1 MSSENRYD
9 NYGNVGDAGPKCSS
23 GRAQSRSWH
32 VTSCQGSKDWR
43 TDIYDREILHGPI
56 NFDGRARPLEKRR
69 YKSKWAKRNEKRV
82 PKKKTEGFYGYKK
95 ETIKSNWT
103 KYTCSQGGE
112 RNGKKETV
120 YGWKHPTLDYIVYD
134 KHKPDPVINYKL
146 VSTAKPYPNKKIVKV
161 KVKEEDKDGN
171 EIEIEIEIEVDDDAA
186 VWVQRTY
193 STDRNDNVSTA
204 FGLMSKRGKFKYSY
218 VPPPEP
224 VNKRKK
230 NTDE

>member
-112 RNGKKETV
+112 RNGKILFTININQTQLLIINW
-120 YGWKHPTLDYIVYD
+120 YQPQNPTLI
-134 KHKPDPVINYKL
+134 KRSLKL
-146 VSTAKPYPNKKIVKV
+146 K
-161 KVKEEDKDGN
+161 
-171 EIEIEIEIEVDDDAA
+171 
-186 VWVQRTY
+186 
-193 STDRNDNVSTA
+193 
-204 FGLMSKRGKFKYSY
+204 L
-218 VPPPEP
+218 
-224 VNKRKK
+224 KRKIK
-230 NTDE
+230 MEMKLKLKLKLKSMTMPQFGFKEHIQRIGMTTSPQHLV